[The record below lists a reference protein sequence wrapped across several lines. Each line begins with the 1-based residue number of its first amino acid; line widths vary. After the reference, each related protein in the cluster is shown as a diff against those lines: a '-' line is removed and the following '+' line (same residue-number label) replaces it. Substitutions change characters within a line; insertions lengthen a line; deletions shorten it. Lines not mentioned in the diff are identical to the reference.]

1 MTLTIRSIDHEG
13 PGEADQNPNAVH
25 RFWTAAGDVF
35 IKIARDQPDIQ
46 QLVYAI
52 VDAGGDIEITAHN
65 REGRISVTVA
75 EASGRK
81 YVVFDD
87 HSGDHSEGTPLQARH
102 LVLHSRAPQF
112 PARFAALC
120 SSSQP
125 LVQPSW

>member
-1 MTLTIRSIDHEG
+1 MTITIKGIDCEG
-13 PGEADQNPNAVH
+13 PDNLDRKPDAVH

-75 EASGRK
+75 EPSGRK

-87 HSGDHSEGTPLQARH
+87 HSP
-102 LVLHSRAPQF
+102 
-112 PARFAALC
+112 
-120 SSSQP
+120 
-125 LVQPSW
+125 

>member
-1 MTLTIRSIDHEG
+1 MTITIKGIDREELDN
-13 PGEADQNPNAVH
+13 PDQKPDAVH

-75 EASGRK
+75 ESSGRK
-81 YVVFDD
+81 YVVFDGY
-87 HSGDHSEGTPLQARH
+87 SP
-102 LVLHSRAPQF
+102 
-112 PARFAALC
+112 
-120 SSSQP
+120 
-125 LVQPSW
+125 

>member
-13 PGEADQNPNAVH
+13 PDEPDRNPDAVH

-65 REGRISVTVA
+65 REGRISVTLA
-75 EASGRK
+75 EPSGRK
-81 YVVFDD
+81 YVVFDG
-87 HSGDHSEGTPLQARH
+87 HSP
-102 LVLHSRAPQF
+102 
-112 PARFAALC
+112 
-120 SSSQP
+120 
-125 LVQPSW
+125 